1 MKEVKLAK
9 LTLTTCKHT
18 YRQSLVRGK
27 SRNKTARQI
36 EGAVQMQ
43 DPHPHPTGP
52 AHLLSAP
59 HPRPKLQRPGYGLRL
74 GRGSRPG
81 SQPTGSVAASLGGIW

>member
-36 EGAVQMQ
+36 EGA
-43 DPHPHPTGP
+43 
-52 AHLLSAP
+52 
-59 HPRPKLQRPGYGLRL
+59 
-74 GRGSRPG
+74 
-81 SQPTGSVAASLGGIW
+81 